1 MSCTVSLQCNL
12 SNTITVIVKSE
23 MTTKAFSKDYIF
35 LNFLDGD
42 PLIPGSDVP
51 GFRRRMEEMEGAS
64 MRILKESM
72 SAVNV
77 LDAAPVEPFA
87 SMYQCESVK
96 ETRATAPG
104 NILL

>member
-1 MSCTVSLQCNL
+1 M
-12 SNTITVIVKSE
+12 KSDKT
-23 MTTKAFSKDYIF
+23 MKAFNKGYIF
-35 LNFLDGD
+35 LNLLDGD
-42 PLIPGSDVP
+42 PLIPGSDVS
-51 GFRRRMEEMEGAS
+51 GFRHRMEEMEGAS
-64 MRILKESM
+64 TRILKESR

-96 ETRATAPG
+96 ETHATAPG